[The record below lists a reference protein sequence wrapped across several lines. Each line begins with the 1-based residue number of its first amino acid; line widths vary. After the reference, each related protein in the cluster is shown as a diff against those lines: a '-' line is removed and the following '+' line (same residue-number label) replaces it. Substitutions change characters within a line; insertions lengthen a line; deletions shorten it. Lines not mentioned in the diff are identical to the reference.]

1 MEIEEKIK
9 EDVKRSIETK
19 KKDAISP
26 SLVNKWLF
34 SFAPQLQ
41 GKMRISIM
49 LACFGES
56 LKFTSYF
63 FAAYVATAVIT
74 NHIDLQ
80 KIYLY
85 GGLTLLALAL
95 QCTLTCL
102 SSVKSHRISF
112 EILRSIREKL
122 SEKLERVPL
131 GYVTSTPIGYYKAL
145 IVDRVGSL
153 EDWIAHV
160 MPELPSRL
168 LHPILATIL
177 LFVVD
182 YRLGLACFVS
192 VPFIILG
199 FILMYH
205 NSEERMYTWL
215 NSNQDL
221 NARIIEY
228 VNGIHVIKTFGQ
240 SRRSY
245 QKFTDSVNYYFS
257 STLDWWKQS
266 WIAMA
271 ILFAFVNSP
280 ILGTLPVG
288 LYLYSQQI
296 INMWQLMLGL
306 ILPLSI
312 IPNAFQI
319 MMSMEIYSSIETGFR
334 MIRKVLTMP
343 ELVRPNQEVSLSDQ
357 CYRFENVSFSYEK
370 GIEVLHDINFEVK
383 PNSVLAIVGESGSGK
398 STIAKLMA
406 GFFDADAGTIY
417 FGDQDVKN
425 IPTAQLM
432 KRVAYVA
439 QDNFL
444 FDTSI
449 RENLKIAKAD
459 ATDEEIQAAL
469 KAANCLELI
478 ERLPEGLNSNAGD
491 CGKFLSGGERQRI
504 TLARAMLADAQ
515 CIILDEATAY
525 ADVENEAKIQEALSR
540 LMKDKTLIVVAHRL
554 NTIVGADQ
562 IMVLGHGKIESI
574 GTHKEL
580 IQNSSAYQKLWQSY
594 SGKEVVE

>member
-9 EDVKRSIETK
+9 EDVKQSIETK

-63 FAAYVATAVIT
+63 FAAYVATAVIS

-192 VPFIILG
+192 VPFMILG
-199 FILMYH
+199 FIIMYH
-205 NSEERMYTWL
+205 NSDERMYTWL

-221 NARIIEY
+221 NARIVEY

-257 STLDWWKQS
+257 STLDWWRQS

-343 ELVRPNQEVSLSDQ
+343 ELVRPNQEVTLSDQ

-383 PNSVLAIVGESGSGK
+383 PNSVFAIVGESGSGK
-398 STIAKLMA
+398 STLLDLIPRYYDVQEGEILIDGINIKELAIHDLRHLIGNVNQEAILFNDTFKNNISFGVA
-406 GFFDADAGTIY
+406 AD
-417 FGDQDVKN
+417 
-425 IPTAQLM
+425 
-432 KRVAYVA
+432 
-439 QDNFL
+439 DNG
-444 FDTSI
+444 I
-449 RENLKIAKAD
+449 VEAAKIA
-459 ATDEEIQAAL
+459 
-469 KAANCLELI
+469 
-478 ERLPEGLNSNAGD
+478 NAHDFISQTEKGYETNIGD
-491 CGKFLSGGERQRI
+491 RGGRLSGGQRQRVSI
-504 TLARAMLADAQ
+504 ARAILKNPP
-515 CIILDEATAY
+515 ILILDEATS
-525 ADVENEAKIQEALSR
+525 ALDTESER
-540 LMKDKTLIVVAHRL
+540 LVQDALYKLMKTRTTIAVAHRL
-554 NTIVGADQ
+554 STIKNSDEICVMHEGE
-562 IMVLGHGKIESI
+562 IVER
-574 GTHKEL
+574 GTHEEL
-580 IQNSSAYQKLWQSY
+580 MLLNGYYKKLHDMQ
-594 SGKEVVE
+594 EI